1 MASTPQLLAAVLAF
15 GVIGVGGGYAAGVF
29 TEPSIPGASG
39 QPAPLAGNAGQD
51 EPTPKPTTRTVTP
64 VPDDT
69 PPLDTDIVFR
79 RKAFEVRGVFRS
91 EISLHVPGDWR
102 ETEPRDDREQFTDPV
117 SKRWIRIESGF
128 TPLRP
133 PGDSRAAKMKQ
144 LQLTEPPNPNLK
156 LDDSRPDEV
165 RQGKDGEPRNIS
177 TLVYSYA
184 PEASSAE
191 NTYVTRLVL
200 TRWVGFG
207 ADGDAAVE
215 LSVTGLPQDAKA
227 LEKIL
232 DRATDTVT
240 RRDL

>member
-15 GVIGVGGGYAAGVF
+15 GVIGVGGGYAAGVV

-39 QPAPLAGNAGQD
+39 QPSPLAGSAGRG

-69 PPLDTDIVFR
+69 PALDSDIVFR
-79 RKAFEVRGVFRS
+79 RKAFEVRAAFRS
-91 EISLHVPGDWR
+91 EISLHIPAGWR
-102 ETEPRDDREQFTDPV
+102 ETEPREDREQFTDPL

-128 TPLRP
+128 TPTRA
-133 PGDSRAAKMKQ
+133 PGDSRAAKM
-144 LQLTEPPNPNLK
+144 LELRTTEPPNPNLE

-165 RQGKDGEPRNIS
+165 REGRDGEPRTIS

-184 PEASSAE
+184 PE
-191 NTYVTRLVL
+191 TTRVTRLVL

-207 ADGDAAVE
+207 EDGNAEVE

>member
-15 GVIGVGGGYAAGVF
+15 GVIGVGGGYAAGVV

-39 QPAPLAGNAGQD
+39 QPAPLGGGAGQGD
-51 EPTPKPTTRTVTP
+51 STPKPSARTVTP

-69 PPLDTDIVFR
+69 PALDSDIVFR
-79 RKAFEVRGVFRS
+79 RRTFEVRAAFRS

-102 ETEPRDDREQFTDPV
+102 ETEPRDDREQFTDPL
-117 SKRWIRIESGF
+117 SKRWLRIESGF

-133 PGDSRAAKMKQ
+133 PGDSRAAKMQQ
-144 LQLTEPPNPNLK
+144 LRQTEPPNPNLK

-165 RQGKDGEPRNIS
+165 REGKDGEPRSIS

-184 PEASSAE
+184 PETSSAE
-191 NTYVTRLVL
+191 NTYVTRLVI

-207 ADGDAAVE
+207 EDGDAEVE

-227 LEKIL
+227 LEKVL

-240 RRDL
+240 RRDR